1 VSRFKSSAIKN
12 GRTFKTR
19 HYANTFG
26 FKRGDFPN
34 AEFVSDRTISLPLSA
49 KLTEEDSNDVIRAV
63 KKIIEKH

>member
-1 VSRFKSSAIKN
+1 VVLK
-12 GRTFKTR
+12 
-19 HYANTFG
+19 NTFG